1 MIYSTKIMV
10 NNEKLIIGKPYEIVV
25 KENGRIIKVKGS
37 ELTEDDVIEM
47 IEAGIINKEDVD
59 FGEDAKIMLPTFDEI
74 VAAINS
80 KFIGWYGFFKKLY
93 KNYPSIAFSLALRE
107 YAIAARKNVNI
118 KIGDKVYIVNLVNFN
133 VTDVIVP
140 NNAAFIQGLD
150 SIAYFPTEESAKQA
164 VNAVLTG
171 LSEYEK

>member
-1 MIYSTKIMV
+1 MV

-25 KENGRIIKVKGS
+25 KENGRIIKIKGS
-37 ELTEDDVIEM
+37 ELTEDDVIM
-47 IEAGIINKEDVD
+47 MVEAGIISKEDVD
-59 FGEDAKIMLPTFDEI
+59 LDGCIKNIAIPTFDEI
-74 VAAINS
+74 VALINS

-107 YAIAARKNVNI
+107 YAIAARKNANI
-118 KIGDKVYIVNLVNFN
+118 RVGDRVYIVNLIDFSVSS
-133 VTDVIVP
+133 ILIP
-140 NNAAFIQGLD
+140 NNNSFIQGLD

-171 LSEYEK
+171 LSGYEK